1 MNQFE
6 AVENMD
12 AYNELANAVVVLACN
27 DYRNYK
33 KNFHKNQDVLA
44 YINQKLAEVEENTEQ
59 HYNLQIV
66 QEDTERDQRLL
77 QSKIAEIEKFIH
89 SPHGMMLSHGLGD
102 VILYKIQNEQQSTEP
117 SIERGEALFKK
128 KEKKMQERI
137 KKLFE
142 RSKK

>member
-33 KNFHKNQDVLA
+33 KHFCKNEDVFA
-44 YINQKLAEVEENTEQ
+44 YINQRLGEVEEYTEQ

-66 QEDTERDQRLL
+66 KEDTEFQQRKL
-77 QSKIAEIEKFIH
+77 QSKISEIEKFLL
-89 SPHGMMLSHGLGD
+89 SPYGMMLSHGLGD
-102 VILYKIQNEQQSTEP
+102 VILEKIQNEQPTTEP
-117 SIERGEALFKK
+117 SAERGKDLFKK
-128 KEKKMQERI
+128 KEKEMQKRI
-137 KKLFE
+137 NKFF
-142 RSKK
+142 